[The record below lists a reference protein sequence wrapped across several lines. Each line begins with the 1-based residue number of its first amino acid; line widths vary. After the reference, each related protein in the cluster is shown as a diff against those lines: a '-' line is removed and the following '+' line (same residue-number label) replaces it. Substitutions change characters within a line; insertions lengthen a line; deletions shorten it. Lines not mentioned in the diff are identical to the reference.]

1 MNPLIRRPHW
11 RYVLT
16 LTFALVAPAATSDEA
31 ACQAALAEYYAGH
44 DTPHDVVDAYAA
56 SKAGFD
62 DATRKGNKAS
72 IAAFRFDHE
81 MRSSS
86 GIVVEAAKAINEAAK
101 AINVATAAASDAGE
115 AAEAARALW
124 SSIEAGASRHS
135 ALEAVAIE
143 HTAFMSTVSFVRA
156 GRDSVEAFFTA
167 VFYATSGV
175 DRGKVLD
182 VLDAVMDAGSV
193 ASIYEALADFE
204 ATGIAGIDK
213 FIGAFRTFHDAGRA
227 AVLSAQESTVTL
239 EMMGSFAACQ

>member
-72 IAAFRFDHE
+72 IAAFRFHHE

-101 AINVATAAASDAGE
+101 AINVATAAAID

-124 SSIEAGASRHS
+124 SSIEAGTSRHF

-143 HTAFMSTVSFVRA
+143 HTAFMSTVSFIRA
-156 GRDSVEAFFTA
+156 GLDSVETFVTA
-167 VFYATSGV
+167 VVYTTNGA
-175 DRGKVLD
+175 DDGKVLD
-182 VLDAVMDAGSV
+182 VLDAVMDPGSF
-193 ASIYEALADFE
+193 ASIYEALAGFE
-204 ATGIAGIDK
+204 AIGIAGIDK
-213 FIGAFRTFHDAGRA
+213 FISAFRTFHDAGRA
-227 AVLSAQESTVTL
+227 AVLSAKKSAVTL